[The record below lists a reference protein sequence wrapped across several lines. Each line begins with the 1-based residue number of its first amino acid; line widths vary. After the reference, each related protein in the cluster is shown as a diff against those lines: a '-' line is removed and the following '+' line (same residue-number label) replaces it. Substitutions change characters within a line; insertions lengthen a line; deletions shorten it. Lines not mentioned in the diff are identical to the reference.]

1 MNEKSELMDE
11 VVISA
16 SRIEEDI
23 MKSPVSIE
31 KMDLKSIRESPSI
44 NFYDGLQNIKS
55 LEMVTSGITYKQI
68 NTRGFND
75 TGNARFL
82 QLVDGVD
89 NQTPG
94 LSFAVGN
101 LFGSSDLDMESA
113 ELIPGSASA
122 LYGPVA
128 FNGVLMMRTKDP
140 FQYQGLSAEVKTGV
154 NHISEQYADPTPL
167 YDISVRY
174 DKAITNGFPSWD

>member
-1 MNEKSELMDE
+1 MD
-11 VVISA
+11 A
-16 SRIEEDI
+16 
-23 MKSPVSIE
+23 
-31 KMDLKSIRESPSI
+31 LAIRETPSFA
-44 NFYDGLQNIKS
+44 FYEGLQNVKG
-55 LEMVTSGITYKQI
+55 LEMVTSGLTYKQI

-122 LYGPVA
+122 FTACG
-128 FNGVLMMRTKDP
+128 
-140 FQYQGLSAEVKTGV
+140 
-154 NHISEQYADPTPL
+154 I
-167 YDISVRY
+167 
-174 DKAITNGFPSWD
+174 

>member
-1 MNEKSELMDE
+1 
-11 VVISA
+11 
-16 SRIEEDI
+16 
-23 MKSPVSIE
+23 
-31 KMDLKSIRESPSI
+31 
-44 NFYDGLQNIKS
+44 
-55 LEMVTSGITYKQI
+55 VTSGLTYKEI

-128 FNGVLMMRTKDP
+128 FNGVLLMRTKDP
-140 FQYQGLSAEVKTGV
+140 FKYQGISVNARDGMNHFNEQYQ
-154 NHISEQYADPTPL
+154 DPHHL
-167 YDISVRY
+167 YDVSIR
-174 DKAITNGFPSWD
+174 DANAIGDRFAFKLNASYIAGID

>member
-1 MNEKSELMDE
+1 MD
-11 VVISA
+11 A
-16 SRIEEDI
+16 
-23 MKSPVSIE
+23 KA
-31 KMDLKSIRESPSI
+31 IRETPSF
-44 NFYDGLQNIKS
+44 NFYEGLQNVKS
-55 LEMVTSGITYKQI
+55 LEMVTSGLTYKQI

-101 LFGSSDLDMESA
+101 LFGSSDLDMESV

-140 FQYQGLSAEVKTGV
+140 FQYQGLSVQLRDRCK
-154 NHISEQYADPTPL
+154 SY
-167 YDISVRY
+167 
-174 DKAITNGFPSWD
+174 